1 MTMLTIP
8 IGDMSKPIY
17 RHLAKQKWLEMKRKI
32 MVQRLNQMNVVP
44 DIVPFLEPQAD
55 VTIHFGRHHIQPGAI
70 VPSNISTIPPKLHIQ
85 VFERGSKK
93 ISIAIVDPDIPDV
106 DKDGFDFRCHFLAA
120 NIPIDPTTGKF
131 NLADLDAETQVIL
144 PWLPPHAQKGTL
156 WHRLAIFILQQD
168 PTKQP
173 IDVSA
178 ARERE
183 VRMGFNTRSWISRS
197 KTSILTATLFRNE
210 WDEQTSDVMKRFG
223 LEGADVEWKRKRSE
237 KLPYKKK
244 DGERYR

>member
-1 MTMLTIP
+1 MTTNQIY

-32 MVQRLNQMNVVP
+32 MVQRLDQMHVVP
-44 DIVPFLEPQAD
+44 DIVPHLDPQAD
-55 VTIHFGRHHIQPGAI
+55 ITIHFGRHHIQPGAI

-85 VFERGSKK
+85 LFERGPKT
-93 ISIAIVDPDIPDV
+93 ISIAIVDPDIPNV
-106 DKDGFDFRCHFLAA
+106 EKDGFDFRCHFLAA
-120 NIPIDPTTGKF
+120 NIPIDPTTGKL
-131 NLADLDAETQVIL
+131 NLADLDAEQQVIL
-144 PWLPPHAQKGTL
+144 PWLPPHAQKGTP

-168 PTKQP
+168 AHNPA
-173 IDVSA
+173 IDISA

-197 KTSILTATLFRNE
+197 KTSILSATLFRNE
-210 WDEQTSDVMKRFG
+210 WDEQTKGVMERFG
-223 LEGADVEWKRKRSE
+223 LQGSDVEWKRKKSE
-237 KLPYKKK
+237 RLPYKKK